1 MNRELPRPS
10 LSIVSTMFRSAGYL
24 EEFCSRVAEAAD
36 QLEGPWEMI
45 LVNDGSP
52 DESLKKAISM
62 QNTLPQ
68 IIVVDLSKNFGH
80 HFAII
85 AGLSQA
91 RGEHVFLIDCDLEEN
106 PEWLI
111 PFQSK
116 MTESGADVVYGQ
128 QLTRKGK
135 WFEDISGQLFY
146 SIFNLLSNS
155 KMPESWVTARLMTRQ
170 YVDAVLNYG
179 ERALFLG
186 GTFTLAGFNQV
197 PVLIK
202 KTSRETSTYSLK
214 KRFILFVNAVTSFS
228 PQPLYFIFAIG
239 LTVTVLSF
247 LGFLFVLVR
256 ALFGYTFIGWA
267 SLISSIW
274 LFGGLTIFSIG
285 LVGVYVG
292 KILIESK
299 QRPLYHIKRI
309 YTAYSNTSNS

>member
-1 MNRELPRPS
+1 

-24 EEFCSRVAEAAD
+24 EEFCSRVAEAAN
-36 QLEGPWEMI
+36 QFKGAWELI

-52 DESLKKAISM
+52 DDSLNKAISL
-62 QNTLPQ
+62 QKKISQ
-68 IIVVDLSKNFGH
+68 IVVVDLSKNFGH
-80 HFAII
+80 HFAIV
-85 AGLSQA
+85 AGLSEA
-91 RGEHVFLIDCDLEEN
+91 RGDHVFLIDCDLEES
-106 PEWLI
+106 PEWLTV
-111 PFQSK
+111 FQSK
-116 MTESGADVVYGQ
+116 MKEKDADVVFGQ
-128 QLTRKGK
+128 QVTRKGK
-135 WFEDISGQLFY
+135 WFEGISGKLFY
-146 SIFNLLSNS
+146 SLFNFLSNS

-202 KTSRETSTYSLK
+202 KGSRETSTYSLR
-214 KRFILFVNAVTSFS
+214 KRFMLFVNAVTSFS

-239 LTVTVLSF
+239 LTVTFISF

-256 ALFGYTFIGWA
+256 ALFGYTLIGWA

-299 QRPLYHIKRI
+299 QRPLYHIKKI
-309 YTAYSNTSNS
+309 YTAESKT